1 MRLPDFEAW
10 AIFATVAET
19 GSFTGAADMLGLSK
33 ASVSKAVSRLEAQLG
48 TVLFHRTSRR
58 ISLSSAG
65 RGLLGNAQRIRA
77 EGEAAIEAARDE
89 AQLLAGTVRLAA
101 PMSFGLRSIGPVV
114 AKFMADHPGIT
125 IDLHLSDEHIDIV
138 DQGFDLA
145 LRIAALPDSSLRI
158 IRLRSVLRHIVAA
171 PDYLDRHGRPQRPED
186 LKNHW
191 GFIYSN
197 LADPD
202 HWHLTGPDGRWVTVQ
217 PKAALRANNSDVIL
231 PALINGR
238 GIAILPDFMC
248 DDALG
253 AGKLETLLP
262 QWRMEEIALNIVTP
276 PSSHRPARVEALIS
290 FLKLSLAG

>member
-19 GSFTGAADMLGLSK
+19 GSFTAAADMLSLSK

-65 RGLLGNAQRIRA
+65 RGLLDNAMRIRA

-101 PMSFGLRSIGPVV
+101 PMSFGLRSIGPLV
-114 AKFMADHPGIT
+114 ATFMAAHPGVT

-138 DQGFDLA
+138 DRGFDLA
-145 LRIAALPDSSLRI
+145 LRIAALPDSSLRV
-158 IRLRSVLRHIVAA
+158 IRLRKVVRHIVAA
-171 PDYLDRHGRPQRPED
+171 PTYLDRHGRPQQPED
-186 LKNHW
+186 LNRHF

-202 HWHLTGPDGRWVTVQ
+202 HWHLTGPDGRRVSVQ
-217 PKAALRANNSDVIL
+217 PRAALRANNSDVML
-231 PALINGR
+231 PALINGL

-253 AGKLETLLP
+253 AGTLETLLP
-262 QWRMEEIALNIVTP
+262 QWQLEDVALNIVTP
-276 PSSHRPARVEALIS
+276 PSAHRPARVEALIS
-290 FLKLSLAG
+290 FLKLSLGG